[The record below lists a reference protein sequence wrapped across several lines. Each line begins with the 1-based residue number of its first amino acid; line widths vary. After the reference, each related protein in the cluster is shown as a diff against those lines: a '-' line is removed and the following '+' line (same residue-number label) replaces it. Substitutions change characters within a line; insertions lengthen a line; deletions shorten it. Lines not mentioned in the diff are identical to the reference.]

1 MSDDT
6 LIKTKKGQRS
16 KKKIFDAALDLIRT
30 KGFEQTTLVD
40 ICKAAEIGNGT
51 FYHYFNSKQDII
63 ISYVKQ
69 ESIDLI
75 HYYDSLNITTYSD
88 AILKVVNYQVSYI
101 LLKGHEFV
109 SNFYSIL
116 LLSKNQFYNLDDFAI
131 KKIFLDC
138 FEKGQKN
145 NEFKSE
151 FSPEYMSELAFSL
164 LYASSTHWCYTEGN
178 IDLHNEV
185 RDKFLTLIQIFK
197 A

>member
-1 MSDDT
+1 MPDDT
-6 LIKTKKGQRS
+6 ITKTKKGQLS
-16 KKKIFDAALDLIRT
+16 KKKIFDAALTLIKT

-63 ISYVKQ
+63 ISYIKQ

-75 HYYDSLNITTYSD
+75 NYYESMNKTTYAD
-88 AILKVVNYQVSYI
+88 ALLKAVNFQVSYI

-109 SNFYSIL
+109 STFYSIL

-138 FEKGQKN
+138 FENGQKN
-145 NEFKSE
+145 HEFTTE
-151 FSPEYMSELAFSL
+151 FSPEYMSELSFSL
-164 LYASSTHWCYTEGN
+164 LYTVSTHWCYTEGN
-178 IDLHNEV
+178 FDLHNEL
-185 RDKFLTLIQIFK
+185 RNKFLSLIRLFK
-197 A
+197 P